1 MAKIPTGEFKVTR
14 KGLVSKNGRVI
25 RPTGT
30 PDTPFKAARKAAAER
45 ARKEAAARKAAEK
58 KAKDKK

>member
-14 KGLVSKNGRVI
+14 KGLVGKNGRVI
-25 RPTGT
+25 PPTGT

-45 ARKEAAARKAAEK
+45 ARKEAAARKAVEK
-58 KAKDKK
+58 KAKDK